1 MEGVFHTTVGK
12 ASDAAVVKTPLEF
25 VEGTRFLIYP
35 STRKVWFR
43 PLAFSPPFVYDM
55 SNTWKEVG
63 FVKLFF
69 LLVEPC

>member
-12 ASDAAVVKTPLEF
+12 ARDAAVVKTPLEF
-25 VEGTRFLIYP
+25 VDGTRFLIYP
-35 STRKVWFR
+35 STRNDLV
-43 PLAFSPPFVYDM
+43 PSFSFFPPFVYDM

-69 LLVEPC
+69 LSVEPC